1 MQEAEFREVH
11 DILQL
16 QALKALYCETIDSIT
31 RDAAAASVRLRQLF
45 VPDVKADYGMGMS
58 VLEGRDAV
66 ADFLLKAIGASN
78 EALWHSIHTP
88 RIEVKGDRAVGR
100 WTILVRM
107 KAKGAAQ
114 AAMLFG
120 RYVDEFQRT
129 STGWKV
135 SFVHFLPEGEVS
147 SL

>member
-1 MQEAEFREVH
+1 MQEAELGEVR
-11 DILQL
+11 DVLQL
-16 QALKALYCETIDSIT
+16 QAVKALYCETIDSIT
-31 RDAAAASVRLRQLF
+31 ADAAGAAVRLRQLF
-45 VPDVKADYGMGMS
+45 VPDAKADYGMGMS

-66 ADFLLKAIGASN
+66 ADFLLKAIGAGN

-88 RIEVKGDRAVGR
+88 RIEIQGDRAVGR
-100 WTILVRM
+100 WTVLVRM
-107 KAKGAAQ
+107 KAKGATQ

-129 STGWKV
+129 AAGWKV
-135 SFVHFLPEGEVS
+135 SFVHFFPEGEVS

>member
-1 MQEAEFREVH
+1 MQEAEFREVR

-16 QALKALYCETIDSIT
+16 QAVKALYCQTIDSIT
-31 RDAAAASVRLRQLF
+31 QDAAGASVRLRQLF
-45 VPDVKADYGMGMS
+45 VPEAKADYGMGMS

-66 ADFLLKAIGASN
+66 ADFLLKAIGAGN

-88 RIEVKGDRAVGR
+88 HIEIQGDHAVGR
-100 WTILVRM
+100 WTVLVRM

-129 STGWKV
+129 AAGWKV
-135 SFVHFLPEGEVS
+135 SFVHFFPEGEVS